1 MPETAE
7 RVEQPQG
14 RPLAISERQCIG
26 VSMLVWFFLIGAAAR
41 YGWKNPE
48 PYDGKAGTAW
58 NYAVVAAIGIPA
70 GLIALILL
78 VAFLSIPFVLIFG

>member
-26 VSMLVWFFLIGAAAR
+26 VAMLVWFFLIGAAAR

-58 NYAVVAAIGIPA
+58 NYAMLAMFGTPAALFALVLVVT
-70 GLIALILL
+70 
-78 VAFLSIPFVLIFG
+78 FLCIPFVLIFG